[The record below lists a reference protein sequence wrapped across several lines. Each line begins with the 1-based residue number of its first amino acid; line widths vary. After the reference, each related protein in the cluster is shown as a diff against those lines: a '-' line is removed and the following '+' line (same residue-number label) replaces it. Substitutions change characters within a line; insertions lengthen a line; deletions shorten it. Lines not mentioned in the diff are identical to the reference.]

1 MITDKHTGQAFLR
14 LWCGNFYRPAYDD
27 RDFICQAM
35 GLIKDLGFNTILLD
49 SKAWEDFQERF
60 QGKDASPYVAMQE
73 FMMEE
78 ATRHNLSYEF
88 LSLYLNGDN
97 LYPHSR
103 FSPPVYGD
111 SVVNADG
118 SDGKW
123 YRYWSEK
130 GKESRAQHVQ
140 GLMKRYGSGQAKIL
154 ADSQERLPICS
165 MWDPNEAPSVDDEGG
180 ERDIGWH
187 KERRHRCNTGIPG

>member
-1 MITDKHTGQAFLR
+1 MITDKHTGQAFLS
-14 LWCGNFYRPAYDD
+14 LWFGNFYRPAYDD

-97 LYPHSR
+97 LYPHIR
-103 FSPPVYGD
+103 FSPPCIRGFRGECRRLRRKMVPLLVRKSQRLHG
-111 SVVNADG
+111 AACAG
-118 SDGKW
+118 SDEALRQRAGKDPGW
-123 YRYWSEK
+123 QS
-130 GKESRAQHVQ
+130 GASPHLQHV
-140 GLMKRYGSGQAKIL
+140 GSHCG
-154 ADSQERLPICS
+154 SQL
-165 MWDPNEAPSVDDEGG
+165 
-180 ERDIGWH
+180 
-187 KERRHRCNTGIPG
+187 